1 MQSCVNNTSCQ
12 SCVLFVQWMRRRRCI
27 SASPAIAIIP
37 SDAGSG
43 TEEHHEY
50 ARDTHGVT
58 ALIPATLGFHGG
70 CAGEVRRDVGVKGG
84 NFTVNTPT
92 AIRRFSTEQDKYL

>member
-12 SCVLFVQWMRRRRCI
+12 SCVLFVQWMRRRLCI

-58 ALIPATLGFHGG
+58 ALIPATPRFHG
-70 CAGEVRRDVGVKGG
+70 
-84 NFTVNTPT
+84 
-92 AIRRFSTEQDKYL
+92 